1 MDYYQAK
8 VDAVNQKRLLE
19 KNSTM
24 ILVWWDKRFDSKTH
38 PFMEKSVWVF
48 KINKSFIR
56 VSFLDWNGHRAFHTS
71 SLEVP
76 GSKPLKETDC
86 GNCYF
91 TNDRSLEK
99 EADGILIG
107 LV

>member
-48 KINKSFIR
+48 KINLF
-56 VSFLDWNGHRAFHTS
+56 
-71 SLEVP
+71 
-76 GSKPLKETDC
+76 
-86 GNCYF
+86 
-91 TNDRSLEK
+91 
-99 EADGILIG
+99 
-107 LV
+107 

>member
-38 PFMEKSVWVF
+38 PFMEKSVWGF
-48 KINKSFIR
+48 KINKSFI
-56 VSFLDWNGHRAFHTS
+56 FG
-71 SLEVP
+71 LEWSQGLSYFQVRNP
-76 GSKPLKETDC
+76 SKRQIVVIAISQMTGRLRRKPMV
-86 GNCYF
+86 Y
-91 TNDRSLEK
+91 
-99 EADGILIG
+99 
-107 LV
+107 